1 MHLLKGNV
9 SLVTHPKPVEP
20 KADQHMSFPSSV
32 RPMARAQNWL
42 YLSLKNFIRTIKQEL
57 SINTQ
62 FVNPLLPISWFS
74 VLQCH

>member
-32 RPMARAQNWL
+32 RPMAEGSKLA
-42 YLSLKNFIRTIKQEL
+42 LSVFEKFHSHNQTRV
-57 SINTQ
+57 
-62 FVNPLLPISWFS
+62 VN
-74 VLQCH
+74 